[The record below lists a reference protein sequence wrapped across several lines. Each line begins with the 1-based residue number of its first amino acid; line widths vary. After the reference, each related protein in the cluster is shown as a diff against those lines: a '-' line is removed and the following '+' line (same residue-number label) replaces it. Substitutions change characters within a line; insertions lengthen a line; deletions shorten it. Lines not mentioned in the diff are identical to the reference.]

1 MEVEYA
7 YCESC
12 FGEEVRRLESILAAY
27 KEKSTKQDMARCVYK
42 YHHKRQLDFL
52 SQSPP
57 LQFNEGAR
65 SLPSN
70 DDVDGDKA
78 SVRNLLLWDVLLIP
92 TDGLPV
98 VAHKAVL
105 VR

>member
-12 FGEEVRRLESILAAY
+12 YGEEVQRLESILAAY
-27 KEKSTKQDMARCVYK
+27 QEKSNKQDMANYVHK

-57 LQFNEGAR
+57 LQFDEGAK
-65 SLPSN
+65 SLLSTK
-70 DDVDGDKA
+70 DVDSDKA

-98 VAHKAVL
+98 AAHKVVL